1 MPRLSLDEL
10 LLELTAEEDLLFVQD
25 LDGVCM
31 PLVRDPLT
39 RRLQPQ
45 TIRAAARLGDCFRVL
60 TNGEHGGRRGVNR
73 LVEQAL
79 QPEVDPAQA
88 GLYLPGLAAGG
99 VQLQTRHGALS
110 HPGVSE
116 AELEFLQSVP
126 LRMRDRLAPL
136 LEQTLPHSTR
146 AEREQLLDRIVLD
159 NAVSP
164 TTNINLVVEQ
174 LQGDLPR
181 IQQLQE
187 QCLALLLELLH
198 QAERAGLSNSFFLHL
213 APNLGLE
220 GNRERLR
227 PACADRPGT
236 TDFQFMLQ
244 GAVKEAGLL
253 VLINE
258 HVRRRTGSAPLGDEF
273 NVRSAPRDL
282 DALTALCV
290 ERIPAELMPTL
301 TGVGDTITSEP
312 APDGRGWQRG
322 GSDRGFLTLVQQL
335 GNAYGRP
342 NRVMLVDSSGGEL
355 ERPSHR
361 DPHLR
366 GLTDPEDPL
375 QLNVLVPGGPAAYCD
390 WFEQLSRQRNG

>member
-1 MPRLSLDEL
+1 MPRLSLPEL
-10 LLELTAEEDLLFVQD
+10 LEELTTEEDLLIVQD

-39 RRLQPQ
+39 RRLQQQ
-45 TIRAAARLGDCFRVL
+45 TIQAAARLGDSFRVL
-60 TNGEHGGRRGVNR
+60 TNGEHGGRCGVNR
-73 LVEQAL
+73 LVEQAM
-79 QPEVDPAQA
+79 QPEADPALE

-99 VQLQTRHGALS
+99 VQLQTRHGELS
-110 HPGVSE
+110 HPGVSQ
-116 AELEFLQSVP
+116 AELAFLQSVP
-126 LRMRDRLAPL
+126 LRMRDRLALL
-136 LEQTLPHSTR
+136 LEQTMPHNGR

-164 TTNINLVVEQ
+164 TVNVNLVVQQ
-174 LQGDLPR
+174 LQGDLAQV
-181 IQQLQE
+181 QQLQE
-187 QCLALLLELLH
+187 HCLALLLDLLI
-198 QAERAGLSNSFFLHL
+198 QAEGAGLNGSFFVHL

-220 GNRERLR
+220 GNQERLR
-227 PACADRPGT
+227 HASADQTGT

-258 HVRRRTGSAPLGDEF
+258 HIRRRTGSAPLGDDF

-290 ERIPAELMPTL
+290 ERIPPELMPTL

-312 APDGRGWQRG
+312 TPDGLNWQRG

-335 GNAYGRP
+335 GKAYGHP
-342 NRVMLVDSSGGEL
+342 NRVVLVDSSGGEL
-355 ERPSHR
+355 ERPSHH
-361 DPHLR
+361 DPQLR

-375 QLNVLVPGGPAAYCD
+375 QLDVLVPGGPAAYCD
-390 WFEQLSRQRNG
+390 WFVQLSQQRSG

>member
-1 MPRLSLDEL
+1 MPRLSLPEL
-10 LLELTAEEDLLFVQD
+10 LLELTAEEDLLIVQD

-31 PLVRDPLT
+31 PLVRDPLS

-73 LVEQAL
+73 LVEQAM
-79 QPEVDPAQA
+79 QPDADPAQD

-99 VQLQTRHGALS
+99 VQLQTRHGDLS
-110 HPGVSE
+110 HPGVSQ

-126 LRMRDRLAPL
+126 LRMREGLAPL
-136 LEQTLPHSTR
+136 LEQVLPQCGL

-164 TTNINLVVEQ
+164 TTNINLLVQQ
-174 LQGDLPR
+174 LQGDLAR
-181 IQQLQE
+181 IQGLQE
-187 QCLALLLELLH
+187 QCLALLLDLLK
-198 QAERAGLSNSFFLHL
+198 QAEDAGLKGSFFVHL
-213 APNLGLE
+213 APNLGLD
-220 GNRERLR
+220 GSRERLR
-227 PACADRPGT
+227 PASSDRPGT

-258 HVRRRTGSAPLGDEF
+258 HIRRRTGSAPLGDGF
-273 NVRSAPRDL
+273 NVRTAPRDL

-290 ERIPAELMPTL
+290 ERIPPQLMPTL
-301 TGVGDTITSEP
+301 AGVGDTITSEP
-312 APDGRGWQRG
+312 TPDGQGWQRG
-322 GSDRGFLTLVQQL
+322 GSDRGFLTLVQRL

-342 NRVMLVDSSGGEL
+342 NRVVLVDSSGGEL
-355 ERPSHR
+355 DRPSHR
-361 DPHLR
+361 DPQLR

-375 QLNVLVPGGPAAYCD
+375 QLDVLVPGGPAAYCD
-390 WFEQLSRQRNG
+390 WFVQLSQQRRG